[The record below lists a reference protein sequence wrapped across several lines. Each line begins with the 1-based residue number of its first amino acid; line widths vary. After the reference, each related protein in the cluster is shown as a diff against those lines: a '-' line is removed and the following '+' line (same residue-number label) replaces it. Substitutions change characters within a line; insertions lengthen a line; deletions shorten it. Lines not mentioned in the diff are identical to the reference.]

1 MTGERP
7 FSPKDNGL
15 SGIYKGSKGP
25 KSPRVFTLS
34 VRRSRILGLSDLPWI
49 FRQNSPWDGEDLSS
63 SSLPAFWKC
72 CQRIFSLLLLYQTT
86 LIYLV
91 YGLNLLTQRECLL
104 QVTNSSFQA
113 RGVSQPK
120 LISNIS
126 QHI

>member
-7 FSPKDNGL
+7 FFLKDNGL
-15 SGIYKGSKGP
+15 PGIYKGSKGP

-34 VRRSRILGLSDLPWI
+34 VRRRRILGLSDSPWI
-49 FRQNSPWDGEDLSS
+49 FRQNSPWEGEDLSS

-72 CQRIFSLLLLYQTT
+72 CQRIFPLLLFYQKT
-86 LIYLV
+86 LVYLV
-91 YGLNLLTQRECLL
+91 YGLNLLTQSECLL
-104 QVTNSSFQA
+104 QLTSSSCQT

-120 LISNIS
+120 LISNIH